1 MVVRRIVNLA
11 DFQKSDSD
19 FEVLRPISK
28 ALVPSYRSPPLNAQ
42 AKKFLRY
49 RPTVVVVPPPLVTK
63 PSRHLVDL
71 SLGIRGMCVGGPDLS
86 VSV

>member
-1 MVVRRIVNLA
+1 
-11 DFQKSDSD
+11 
-19 FEVLRPISK
+19 
-28 ALVPSYRSPPLNAQ
+28 
-42 AKKFLRY
+42 
-49 RPTVVVVPPPLVTK
+49 VPPPLVTK